1 MCQCG
6 ALMSVSMCV
15 SMSVCVDIV
24 GGGVGIMNVGRGS
37 AHRSS
42 TLILPLC
49 FGDGV
54 RLRQKAAPLCF
65 GRKSTSLS

>member
-1 MCQCG
+1 MCSVCQCG
-6 ALMSVSMCV
+6 VLMSVSMCV
-15 SMSVCVDIV
+15 CVCFDIV

-54 RLRQKAAPLCF
+54 RLRHKAARVDVYVL
-65 GRKSTSLS
+65 